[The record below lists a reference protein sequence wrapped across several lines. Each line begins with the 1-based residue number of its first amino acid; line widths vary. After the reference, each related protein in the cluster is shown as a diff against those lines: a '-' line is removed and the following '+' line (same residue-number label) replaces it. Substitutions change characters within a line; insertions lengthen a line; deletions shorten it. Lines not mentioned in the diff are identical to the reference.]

1 MEQSQ
6 DLIKGIQKGLL
17 QWYDFKEGGKALYV
31 GDREAPLAEM
41 LTEKGLKVFG
51 TTFSD
56 LLNQEAKERYVQR
69 FDYIVCIEALEML
82 ADPREALR
90 VFYGMLHQDGRLL
103 LGMNNRFGIRYFC
116 GDRDI
121 YTNRCFDGVEGYRR
135 TYQKPED
142 VFRGRSYNMAE
153 LKEMLSQS
161 GWSRFQ
167 FFSVFPELRNPTL
180 IYAEDF
186 LPNEDLANRLFPF
199 YHHPQTVF
207 LDERMLYGDL
217 AENGLFHQMANAY
230 LIECRLRDDPSDINH
245 VTCSMDRGKKN
256 ALFTVI
262 RKSGIVEKR
271 AAYAEGEGRLE
282 LFIENGRDLAEHGIS
297 VVNARL
303 ENGSYIMPYVKG
315 EVAQLYFKRLI
326 DTDVDKFLQE
336 MDCFRELILQS
347 SEIVRQ
353 DLGDGEGAVLR
364 RGYPDM
370 VPLNCFHMDGKF
382 VFYDQEFCVENYPAN
397 AIIARMIT
405 TFYCGYREADSI
417 IPKHVLFER
426 YHLAKKREKWVQME
440 GTFLTELL
448 NHNQLSVYY
457 NQHRIN
463 EETMNSNRQ
472 RINCTDWEYRKL
484 FVDIFEHTDTR
495 RLILFGSGNFAE
507 KFLTLYGRDYP
518 VYAIIDNNEKKWGNK
533 VKGIEVQSPDIL
545 QQMRKDEYKVLI
557 CIKNYVSVMEQLN
570 ALGITEYS
578 IYDANIGYGRK
589 MGARPAQASGQKGKE
604 LPKKYHVGYISG
616 VFDLFHVGHL
626 NMFKRAK
633 ERCDYL
639 IVGVVTDEGVRR
651 YKKVEPFV
659 PFEERIEL
667 VRACRYVDEAV
678 EIPVQYNDTKEAY
691 KLYHFDCQFSG
702 SDYENDPFWIS
713 NKNFLEQNGSTL
725 VFFPYTQTTNSTRIK
740 AMIEKRLM

>member
-1 MEQSQ
+1 MEQPH

-17 QWYDFKEGGKALYV
+17 QWYDFHEGCKVLYI
-31 GDREAPLAEM
+31 GEREEPLAEM
-41 LTEKGLKVFG
+41 LAEKGLKVSC
-51 TTFSD
+51 TTLSGQD
-56 LLNQEAKERYVQR
+56 KQNGCRHC
-69 FDYIVCIEALEML
+69 FDYIVCIEALEKL
-82 ADPREALR
+82 TDPTEALR
-90 VFYGMLHQDGRLL
+90 AFRGMLRQDGKLL

-121 YTNRCFDGVEGYRR
+121 HTNRCFDGVEGYRR
-135 TYQKPED
+135 VYQKAED
-142 VFRGRSYNMAE
+142 VFRGRSYDMAE
-153 LKEMLSQS
+153 LKGMLRQS
-161 GWSRFQ
+161 GWSSFQ
-167 FFSVFPELRNPTL
+167 FFSVFSELRNPTL
-180 IYAEDF
+180 IYGEDF

-199 YHHPQTVF
+199 YYKPQNVF

-217 AENGLFHQMANAY
+217 AENGMFHQMANAY
-230 LIECRLRDDPSDINH
+230 LIECGMSDDMSDINQ
-245 VTCSMDRGKKN
+245 VTCSMDRGKEN
-256 ALFTVI
+256 ALFTII
-262 RKSGIVEKR
+262 RKSGIVEKKP
-271 AAYAEGEGRLE
+271 AYTEGEKRLKVI
-282 LFIENGRDLAEHGIS
+282 IENGQELAEHGIS
-297 VVNARL
+297 VVTARL
-303 ENGSYIMPYVKG
+303 EHGSYIMPYVDG

-326 DTDVDKFLQE
+326 DTDVEKFLQE
-336 MDCFRELILQS
+336 MDRFQGLILQS
-347 SEIVRQ
+347 SEIVKQ
-353 DLGDGEGAVLR
+353 DLGDGEGAILR
-364 RGYPDM
+364 KGYPDM
-370 VPLNCFHMDGKF
+370 VPLNCFYMGGEF

-397 AIIARMIT
+397 AILARTIT
-405 TFYCGYREADSI
+405 TFYCGYREAIRI
-417 IPKHVLFER
+417 IPMNTLFER
-426 YHLAKKREKWVQME
+426 YHLAEKREKWIQME
-440 GTFLTELL
+440 GMFLTELL

-463 EETMNSNRQ
+463 EGALNSNRQ

-484 FVDIFEHTDTR
+484 FVDIFEHVDTR

-557 CIKNYVSVMEQLN
+557 CIKNYVSVMEQMN

-589 MGARPAQASGQKGKE
+589 IDARPVQTSGQKGKE

-633 ERCDYL
+633 EHCDYL

-651 YKKVEPFV
+651 YKKAEPFV

-713 NKNFLEQNGSTL
+713 NKNYLEQNGATL

-740 AMIEKRLM
+740 SLIEERLL